1 MVSAPCARPR
11 PPLLLAFCP
20 LRAGGGPRHAR
31 RHVTRTARRDAGLIR
46 GRLGGHRV
54 AGGCP
59 SEQRAGNQRG
69 YTTGWAP
76 AIRRADAEMPRWD
89 AKRTGRGVV
98 FDPGDQTGSDRTTVL
113 REVQERHVVVAHLV
127 VVDCV
132 GVTVCQNCG
141 SIGEHRSMVLVNGNG
156 MADSFRITEAREMVL
171 VFVILCTFATVAT
184 QGLHVFNSTLV
195 NYHELTIMFL
205 LPHKEYHFFLFFT
218 SSPSVMAHRWQS
230 RYPVP

>member
-89 AKRTGRGVV
+89 AKPTGRGVV

-132 GVTVCQNCG
+132 VCQNCG

-156 MADSFRITEAREMVL
+156 MADS
-171 VFVILCTFATVAT
+171 VAT

-205 LPHKEYHFFLFFT
+205 LLHKEYHFFLFFT